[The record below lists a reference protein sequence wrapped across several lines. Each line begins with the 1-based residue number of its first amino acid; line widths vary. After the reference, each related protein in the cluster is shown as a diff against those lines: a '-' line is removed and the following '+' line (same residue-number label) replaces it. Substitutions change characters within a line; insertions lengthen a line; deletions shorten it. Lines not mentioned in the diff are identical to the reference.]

1 MYRRVLL
8 GALCVILSVAV
19 AAPALSE
26 DLHPPNWRG
35 LGGTS
40 WVQWEFL
47 EEYTEFPAHPQYDD
61 GYLPFGDPTINVI
74 PGPGAGWWSKQ
85 PTYLQGG
92 TDLYDPEGVPGDG
105 WFNLSGEIIV
115 TIPNRPE
122 PLPIKYIWVQLTWS
136 PQVLGATP
144 LVVETLWGAKAS
156 EIATVALEATGE
168 PAPSDQWFHSTYQLE
183 LMPNPPSEVVNVSGD
198 IMVDELVIDTWCVP
212 EPATM
217 ALLGLGLIG
226 VILGR
231 RRKTR

>member
-1 MYRRVLL
+1 MKGVWTGLVTVMLL
-8 GALCVILSVAV
+8 AC
-19 AAPALSE
+19 APAAWAD
-26 DLHPPNWRG
+26 DLNPPSWRG
-35 LGGTS
+35 EEGTTFAK
-40 WVQWEFL
+40 WEFM
-47 EEYTEFPAHPQYDD
+47 
-61 GYLPFGDPTINVI
+61 DPY
-74 PGPGAGWWSKQ
+74 PMPGADVENNPYGSAGAVVY
-85 PTYLQGG
+85 PGQGQTWQEEWG
-92 TDLYDPEGVPGDG
+92 GRVGVWP
-105 WFNLSGEIIV
+105 LSGEIIV

-156 EIATVALEATGE
+156 EIATVALEPTGQ

>member
-61 GYLPFGDPTINVI
+61 GYLPFGDPTISVT
-74 PGPGAGWWSKQ
+74 PGPGAGWWPKQ
-85 PTYLQGG
+85 PTYAQGG
-92 TDLYDPEGVPGDG
+92 ADLYDPEGVPGDG

-115 TIPNRPE
+115 TLENQKVPNPHKEVWIQFVWE
-122 PLPIKYIWVQLTWS
+122 PQSPGNVPIVQL
-136 PQVLGATP
+136 
-144 LVVETLWGAKAS
+144 
-156 EIATVALEATGE
+156 LE
-168 PAPSDQWFHSTYQLE
+168 P
-183 LMPNPPSEVVNVSGD
+183 
-198 IMVDELVIDTWCVP
+198 
-212 EPATM
+212 
-217 ALLGLGLIG
+217 
-226 VILGR
+226 
-231 RRKTR
+231 